1 MIKQI
6 AAEKELADMYEELKI
21 VENVAELRKKC
32 EKQWS
37 KYKQ

>member
-21 VENVAELRKKC
+21 V
-32 EKQWS
+32 
-37 KYKQ
+37 